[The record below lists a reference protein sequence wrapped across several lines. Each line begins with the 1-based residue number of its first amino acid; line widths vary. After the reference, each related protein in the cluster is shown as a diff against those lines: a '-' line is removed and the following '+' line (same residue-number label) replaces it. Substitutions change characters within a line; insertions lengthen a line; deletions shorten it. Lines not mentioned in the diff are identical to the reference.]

1 VYIGAV
7 PGLGRLDAPMLRGL
21 ARLADEFGDA
31 TLRFTPW
38 QSVLLP
44 EIKTSDAPAVTL
56 QLEALGLLC
65 DAAQPLAHLV
75 ACTGSDACAKGLADT
90 KQDAR
95 ELAGRLSRGL
105 NVHLTGCRRSCAAA
119 HVAPVTLLAVAPG
132 HYDLYLRAPEQP
144 GFGVLHERNLTIEA
158 AGAWLEARQ
167 RSNTDD

>member
-1 VYIGAV
+1 
-7 PGLGRLDAPMLRGL
+7 MLRGL
-21 ARLADEFGDA
+21 AQLADESGDG
-31 TLRFTPW
+31 TLRFSPW

-44 EIKTSDAPAVTL
+44 GIKTSDAPAVTL

-65 DAAQPLAHLV
+65 EAAQPLAHLV
-75 ACTGSDACAKGLADT
+75 ACTGSEACAKGLADT

-95 ELAGRLSRGL
+95 QLAAGLRQPL

-119 HVAPVTLLAVAPG
+119 HIAPVTLLAVAPG

-144 GFGVLHERNLTIEA
+144 GFGVLHGRNLTIEA